1 MEGMMETMD
10 RRDWLKGA
18 AAALPMLL
26 AASAGAQSG
35 SMSDTQPVAATGGAV
50 DSETVYE
57 LRVYHLNEGKLPL
70 ILDRFKNKE
79 RAIFARCGM
88 HEVAFWVPV
97 EGDIP
102 TNTLVYMMRHKSL
115 AAGKASWKMF
125 SADPEWV
132 KVKAESEKDG
142 AFVKSRE
149 VSFMKL
155 TDFSPKL

>member
-1 MEGMMETMD
+1 METMD
-10 RRDWLKGA
+10 RRAWLKGAGA
-18 AAALPMLL
+18 AAALPMML
-26 AASAGAQSG
+26 AMHAEAQGAK
-35 SMSDTQPVAATGGAV
+35 TGGTV
-50 DSETVYE
+50 DAETVYE

-102 TNTLVYMMRHKSL
+102 ANTLVYMMRHKSL
-115 AAGKASWKMF
+115 EAAKASWKMF

-142 AFVKSRE
+142 AFVNKHDIT
-149 VSFMKL
+149 FLKL